1 MQWGI
6 GQISQFYSYCLCI
19 WCPHQEGPC
28 RIIATPFREWFVY
41 GMVKKFEDTPNLRW
55 TCWQAKYTRYVWGIV
70 WARPG
75 LWKWN
80 MKKIQNW
87 NEHDKIDVWV
97 YLKKTDL
104 RELLGLEPVSLVIK
118 EGRLRWF
125 GHVEHEDD
133 TDWIKRYTTKEVK
146 WTKPKET
153 SREDVVWWCQGGYEM
168 FGLSWENA
176 QSRRKWRRTIKRASV
191 TWVHLEDGHWTGMYL
206 LLLCVRQSGVSRRET
221 WS

>member
-153 SREDVVWWCQGGYEM
+153 SREDVVWWCQGGYENV
-168 FGLSWENA
+168 W
-176 QSRRKWRRTIKRASV
+176 SV
-191 TWVHLEDGHWTGMYL
+191 VGGCT
-206 LLLCVRQSGVSRRET
+206 VSEEMEKEY
-221 WS
+221 

>member
-1 MQWGI
+1 VPFESLLFTVQSAFSHVIFKIQWGI

-97 YLKKTDL
+97 YLKKQIWENCWDWNQSVWWL
-104 RELLGLEPVSLVIK
+104 RKVDWDGL
-118 EGRLRWF
+118 
-125 GHVEHEDD
+125 D
-133 TDWIKRYTTKEVK
+133 TWNMKMILTGLNVTQTKEVK

-153 SREDVVWWCQGGYEM
+153 SREDVVWWCQGGYENV
-168 FGLSWENA
+168 W
-176 QSRRKWRRTIKRASV
+176 SV
-191 TWVHLEDGHWTGMYL
+191 VGGCT
-206 LLLCVRQSGVSRRET
+206 VSEEMEKEY
-221 WS
+221 